1 MTTTIT
7 DTINVQLDRIEA
19 NLPTIPAR
27 LFHLQRSLANTA
39 YDRTASVVSAV
50 SESTRSLFD
59 VTRLSGRTVTGQARA
74 AATQVATTAGTG
86 ARTVAGQANAQG
98 RKVAGTASGEAQ
110 KLIDGAIDQVEGDVE
125 TAAVA
130 ADKAGTN
137 RAQAGQSEGSG
148 RGRRYEQWTKA
159 ELLERAKELDVEGRT
174 GLNKR
179 QLIAALRKA

>member
-1 MTTTIT
+1 MSTTIT

-39 YDRTASVVSAV
+39 YDRTVGVVSAV

-74 AATQVATTAGTG
+74 ATSQVATTARAG
-86 ARTVAGQANAQG
+86 ARTVAGQAAAQS

-125 TAAVA
+125 TVA
-130 ADKAGTN
+130 DVADKAA
-137 RAQAGQSEGSG
+137 RSVEDRPGS
-148 RGRRYEQWTKA
+148 GRRYEQWTKA